1 MDYMSLTAGIVGLPN
16 VGKSTLFNAITK
28 AGVEAANY
36 PFCTIDPNIGIVEV
50 PDERLA
56 KLTELVAPK
65 KTVPTAFEF
74 TDIAGIVEGAS
85 KGEGLGNKFLSHI
98 RDVDAICQVV
108 RCFVDDNITHVSGDV
123 NPIND
128 IEIINLELIL
138 ADMESV
144 EKRLDRVTKMV
155 KQKDADAIIE
165 QPILQ
170 KLVDA
175 FEKELPARSVEF
187 TEDEQAVIKG
197 MHLLTIKPMLYVAN
211 VAEDEIA
218 DTDNNEYVN
227 KVRKFAEADNAE
239 VIVVCAKIEE
249 EMAELDDEDKEM
261 FLEELSIKE
270 SGLDLLIKAT
280 YNLLGYAT
288 YFTAGVQEVR
298 AWTFRKGMKAPQC
311 AAIIHT
317 DFERGFIR
325 AETVAYDDLVEA
337 GSMINAKET
346 GKVRQEGKEYVVQD
360 GDVILFRFN
369 V

>member
-1 MDYMSLTAGIVGLPN
+1 MSLTAGIVGLPN

-28 AGVEAANY
+28 AGAEAANY
-36 PFCTIDPNIGIVEV
+36 PFCTIDPNVGIVEV
-50 PDERLA
+50 PDERLQ
-56 KLTELVAPK
+56 KLTELVTPK

-98 RDVDAICQVV
+98 REVDAICQVV
-108 RCFVDDNITHVSGDV
+108 RCFVDENITHVSGKV

-128 IEIINLELIL
+128 IEVINLELIL

-144 EKRLDRVTKMV
+144 DKRLERVTKMA
-155 KQKDADAIIE
+155 KQKDKDALVE
-165 QPILQ
+165 EPVLL
-170 KLVDA
+170 KLKDA
-175 FEKELPARSVEF
+175 FENEQPARSVDLSVEEF
-187 TEDEQAVIKG
+187 DVIKG

-211 VAEDEIA
+211 VSEDEIA
-218 DTDNNEYVN
+218 EVNSNEYVN
-227 KVRKFAEADNAE
+227 IVRDFAEKDNAE
-239 VIVVCAKIEE
+239 VIVICAKIEE
-249 EMAELDDEDKEM
+249 EMAELEDEDKEM
-261 FLEELSIKE
+261 FLEELGIEE

-280 YNLLGYAT
+280 YKLLGYAT

-325 AETVAYDDLVEA
+325 AETVAYDDLVEV
-337 GSMINAKET
+337 GSMTAAKEA
-346 GKVRQEGKEYVVQD
+346 GKVRQEGKEYVVKD